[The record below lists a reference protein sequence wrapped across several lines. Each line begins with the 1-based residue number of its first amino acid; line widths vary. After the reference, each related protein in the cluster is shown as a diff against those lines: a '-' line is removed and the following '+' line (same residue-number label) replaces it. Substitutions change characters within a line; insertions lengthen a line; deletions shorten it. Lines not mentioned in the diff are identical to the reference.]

1 MTTMP
6 QRRLESLVLAA
17 LALYYT
23 VKIVLVLGSPQVCGN
38 FGMDYCAYWSAGRI
52 IDEHGLA
59 AAYSPDLLE
68 LYQGHAHPGVN
79 VPGSGVLG
87 ILYPPAFLLPF
98 RYLSLIGP
106 SASFLVYTFANLAA
120 FVLYLRFF
128 VEKMTGAPPSP
139 RLLLWMLLSLPAF
152 VNFREGQVNVWLAVC
167 LGEFLRAIVSGR
179 PWRAGFWMGG
189 WLLKPQL
196 LVLIVPLLAIRKA
209 WRVLGGFGVS
219 AGAVLAVSVALAGAE
234 GMLNLA
240 HIVELAAR
248 GGVSSNPSAMTN
260 WRMAGALAASFAT
273 PGTGWV
279 VAIAGTVLTTVAA
292 LYILGKRPIGDPRAA
307 AIALIGL
314 SAATGLVAWHAHL
327 HMALILIPPM
337 LYLLME
343 RRINRR
349 VLLLWVLLPVAFQ
362 VLGYAAAYGI
372 NPGDRPDHFSQT
384 LAFARGMPGFLLN
397 LTLFG
402 WTAVRLPR
410 PAEG

>member
-1 MTTMP
+1 MTRTP
-6 QRRLESLVLAA
+6 QRRLESLVLVA
-17 LALYYT
+17 LALYYAA
-23 VKIVLVLGSPQVCGN
+23 KIVLILGSPQVCGN

-52 IDEHGLA
+52 IDEHGMA

-68 LYQGHAHPGVN
+68 LYQGRAHPGGT

-98 RYLSLIGP
+98 RCLSLIGP
-106 SASFLVYTFANLAA
+106 SASFLVWTLVNLAA
-120 FVLYLRFF
+120 FLLYLRFF
-128 VEKMTGAPPSP
+128 AEKMTGNPSSP

-167 LGEFLRAIVSGR
+167 AGEFLRAIVSDR
-179 PWRAGFWMGG
+179 PWRAGFWVGG

-196 LVLIVPLLAIRKA
+196 LVLILPLLAIRKA

-234 GMLNLA
+234 GMINLA
-240 HIVELAAR
+240 RIVELAAR

-260 WRMAGALAASFAT
+260 WRMAGALASCFGV
-273 PGTGWV
+273 PGAGWGV
-279 VAIAGTVLTTVAA
+279 IIAGSVLTTAAA
-292 LYILGKRPIGDPRAA
+292 LYVLGKRPAGDRSAA
-307 AIALIGL
+307 ATALIGL

-337 LYLLME
+337 LYLVSE
-343 RRINRR
+343 RRMSRR
-349 VLLLWVLLPVAFQ
+349 MFLLWVLLPVAFQ

-372 NPGDRPDHFSQT
+372 NPGDRPDHFSPT

>member
-17 LALYYT
+17 LALYYAA
-23 VKIVLVLGSPQVCGN
+23 KIVLVLGSPRMCGN

-52 IDEHGLA
+52 IDEHGMA

-68 LYQGHAHPGVN
+68 LYQGRAHPGIH

-87 ILYPPAFLLPF
+87 ILYPPVFLLPF
-98 RYLSLIGP
+98 RYLSLLGP
-106 SASFLVYTFANLAA
+106 SAGFLVWTLVNLAA

-128 VEKMTGAPPSP
+128 AEKMTGAPPSP

-167 LGEFLRAIVSGR
+167 AGEFLRAIVSGR
-179 PWRAGFWMGG
+179 SWRAGFWMGG

-196 LVLIVPLLAIRKA
+196 LVLILPLLAIRKA

-219 AGAVLAVSVALAGAE
+219 AAAVLAVSSALAGAE
-234 GMLNLA
+234 GMLSLVR
-240 HIVELAAR
+240 ILELAAR

-260 WRMAGALAASFAT
+260 WRMAGALAACSAI
-273 PGTGWV
+273 PGAGWV
-279 VAIAGTVLTTVAA
+279 VAIAGSVLTTVLA
-292 LYILGKRPIGDPRAA
+292 LYILGKRPVGDPRAA
-307 AIALIGL
+307 ATALIGL

-327 HMALILIPPM
+327 HMSLIVIPPM

-343 RRINRR
+343 RRVSRR
-349 VLLLWVLLPVAFQ
+349 MLLLWVLLPVIFQ
-362 VLGYAAAYGI
+362 VSGYPAAYAIDRWG
-372 NPGDRPDHFSQT
+372 RPDQVAQV
-384 LAFARGMPGFLLN
+384 LAFARGFPGFLLN
-397 LTLFG
+397 LALFG
-402 WTAVRLPR
+402 WAAVRLPSR
-410 PAEG
+410 REV